1 MKKSLTV
8 AALCLCPLVV
18 AAETNRPA
26 NQFLSTIVRAAN
38 SDQPEV
44 VAQQAIEGFAFST
57 MNNGLN
63 AYSAGLLGDRWKYLS
78 LSLGSDRGKV
88 QLEGMSVYGIHEN
101 QNWFVFNQT
110 SMVNY
115 DGRTTL
121 NFGLGARHINDAET
135 VIVGANAFYDHEFGS
150 LHRRAGVGAEVLTS
164 VFQLRSNY
172 YKALSGE
179 RQYEGIYEEALDG
192 YDVKF
197 TYELPY
203 FYASN
208 MYLEAAYWH
217 DGSGFSTS
225 SQEFGL
231 SAEIAPNL
239 MLNVAANQIDNRNT
253 QGSATLTY
261 RYVFGSQPDRRV
273 QRDGVFR
280 FALEPIRHMLYEPV
294 QRENRIMKKS
304 VTLGVTVSGF

>member
-1 MKKSLTV
+1 M
-8 AALCLCPLVV
+8 CPIVV
-18 AAETNRPA
+18 AAEGVGNSG
-26 NQFLSTIVRAAN
+26 QLLSTMVNAAN
-38 SDQPEV
+38 SERPVEV
-44 VAQQAIEGFAFST
+44 ARQALEGFALST
-57 MNNGLN
+57 MNNSLN
-63 AYSAGLLGDRWKYLS
+63 VYSAGLLDDRWKYLS
-78 LSLGSDRGKV
+78 LSLGTDRGRV

-110 SMVNY
+110 SLVNY
-115 DGRTTL
+115 DSRTTL

-135 VIVGANAFYDHEFGS
+135 VIVGGNVFYDHEFGS

-164 VFQLRSNY
+164 LFQLRSNY

-179 RQYEGIYEEALDG
+179 RLYDGIYEEALDG

-203 FYASN
+203 FYSSN

-217 DGSGFSTS
+217 DGGSFSTS

-231 SAEIAPNL
+231 TAEVAPNL
-239 MLNVAANQIDNRNT
+239 ILNVAANQIDNRNT

-261 RYVFGSQPDRRV
+261 RYVFGSQPERRV